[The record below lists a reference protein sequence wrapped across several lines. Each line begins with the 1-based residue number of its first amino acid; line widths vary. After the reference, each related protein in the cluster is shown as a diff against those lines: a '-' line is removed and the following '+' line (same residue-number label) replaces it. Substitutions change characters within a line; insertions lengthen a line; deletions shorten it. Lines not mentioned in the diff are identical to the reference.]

1 MDTQI
6 EVAAPAPKRQP
17 KALAIVTP
25 SAMITQAIASG
36 AGVEVMEKLM
46 ALHERW
52 EAMQARKAFDDAMS
66 KLRENMP
73 TVVKNQKVDY
83 ENKSADDN
91 GVKGRV
97 NYKYEDLSDV
107 TEALSPV
114 MSGLGLSF
122 RWRTEN
128 VQGGVKVTCVLT
140 HRDGHAEET
149 SLVGPLD
156 ASGKKNPL
164 QAIGSAVTY
173 LQRYTLKAA
182 VGVAASK
189 DDDGIAAGQ
198 QADAPAATRSAAPV
212 KFTGRAEKAELA
224 LRAAKSVTDLEAV
237 WEKVKTVPADQIPDE
252 QYSALARLADELVK
266 GLPKVAPKS
275 DDDFPGDMPAVDPNA
290 QFDRMES
297 AA

>member
-1 MDTQI
+1 MGNEVEVI
-6 EVAAPAPKRQP
+6 EPQP
-17 KALAIVTP
+17 KARKSKALAAVTP
-25 SAMITQAIASG
+25 AAMITQAIASG

-52 EAMQARKAFDDAMS
+52 EAMQARKAFDDAMA

-83 ENKSADDN
+83 ENKSTDDN
-91 GVKGRV
+91 GNKQRT

-128 VQGGVKVTCVLT
+128 VQGGVMVTCILT
-140 HRDGHAEET
+140 HRDGHSEET

-182 VGVAASK
+182 VGVAAAK
-189 DDDGIAAGQ
+189 DDDAIAAGARDDQ
-198 QADAPAATRSAAPV
+198 RETIDATVNRRVEAEASIRNATTEAALQAAWRAIEAIPEAQLPQAD
-212 KFTGRAEKAELA
+212 FDA
-224 LRAAKSVTDLEAV
+224 LGAQCS
-237 WEKVKTVPADQIPDE
+237 
-252 QYSALARLADELVK
+252 ARLAEVRATAK
-266 GLPKVAPKS
+266 G
-275 DDDFPGDMPAVDPNA
+275 DDFPGDLAAKASLDR
-290 QFDRMES
+290 QFG
-297 AA
+297 AAA